1 MSGIEKTGRIP
12 PHDSAAERS
21 VLGAILLS
29 NDSIHRVVELGLLA
43 EDFYHVGHQRVFDAL
58 LSLSSRNQP
67 LDLISLS
74 STLKDR
80 GIYDEIGG
88 HSLLTALVED
98 TFAISNLTHYT
109 KIVKNKA
116 LLRRLID
123 TASDLVSQAFEG
135 VEDVEGFLDECETRI
150 FAVSDVKTAKSFT
163 SVKEILIGNMHTIEE
178 SASRTG
184 AMVGLPTGFID
195 FDRMTSGLQ
204 PGQLI
209 VVGGRPSMGKSSIA
223 LCAAQHAAV
232 TSGGVVAVFSLEMS
246 KEELGMRLLSGLSR
260 IDSKRIKV
268 GKLQERDWPVL
279 TQAADKL
286 SKAKLFIDDSGDLT
300 VMDMRARCRRLQ
312 STEKRLDLVVV
323 DYLQLMRGTRA
334 SQRGESSREREIS
347 EISRNLKALAKE
359 LKVPIIA
366 LSQLSR
372 SLESRQD
379 KRPMLSDLR
388 ESGAI
393 EQDADIVTFV
403 YRDEWYN
410 KDSEAKGIAEFIIAK
425 HRAGETGKVDLAWL
439 GEYTLFTNLA
449 HDAAGT
455 QVSVPHGRPGSTRRG
470 DVSL

>member
-1 MSGIEKTGRIP
+1 MGEHGGRIP

-43 EDFYHVGHQRVFDAL
+43 EDFYHSSHQRVFEAL
-58 LSLSSRNQP
+58 LTLSSRNQP

-80 GIYDEIGG
+80 GVYDEIGG
-88 HSLLTALVED
+88 QSLLTALVED
-98 TFAISNLTHYT
+98 TFAISNVSHYT

-116 LLRRLID
+116 LLRRLIY
-123 TASDLVSQAFEG
+123 ASSEMATQAFEG
-135 VEDVEGFLDECETRI
+135 IEDVEAFLAECATRI
-150 FAVSDVKTAKSFT
+150 LAVRDVKTAKSFT

-184 AMVGLPTGFID
+184 SMVGLPTGFVD
-195 FDRMTSGLQ
+195 FDRMTAGLQ

-223 LCAAQHAAV
+223 LCAAQHAAIHN
-232 TSGGVVAVFSLEMS
+232 GAVVAVFSLEMS
-246 KEELGMRLLSGLSR
+246 KEELGMRLLSGLAR

-268 GKLQERDWPVL
+268 GRLQDRDWPVL

-312 STEKRLDLVVV
+312 SSEKRLDLVVV
-323 DYLQLMRGTRA
+323 DYLQLMRGTKG

-347 EISRNLKALAKE
+347 EISRNLKSLAKE

-372 SLESRQD
+372 SLESRAD

-410 KDSEAKGIAEFIIAK
+410 KDSEDKGVAEFIIAK
-425 HRAGETGKVDLAWL
+425 HRAGETGTVRLAWL
-439 GEYTLFTNLA
+439 GEYTMFTNLA
-449 HDAAGT
+449 HDAPGT
-455 QVSVPHGRPGSTRRG
+455 PVSVPTGRPGSSRKP